1 MSKVYRDEFGRMHR
15 RAAPNRNVKRLHLQ
29 CQVTK
34 GGALPPAAEKS
45 LRRRLAKALRLEG
58 LLGQRRYSR
67 LVEKRRRP
75 V

>member
-1 MSKVYRDEFGRMHR
+1 MGIYRDGDGRLHR
-15 RAAPNRNVKRLHLQ
+15 TKRANRNVRRLHLQ

-45 LRRRLAKALRLEG
+45 LRRRLAKALKLEG
-58 LLGQRRYSR
+58 LLGQRRYAR
-67 LVEKRRRP
+67 LVQKRRRP

>member
-1 MSKVYRDEFGRMHR
+1 MGIKRDGIGHLHRTKRSK
-15 RAAPNRNVKRLHLQ
+15 RNVRRLHLQ
-29 CQVTK
+29 SQVTK
-34 GGALPPAAEKS
+34 GGALPPAEEKS
-45 LRRRLAKALRLEG
+45 LRRRLAKALKLEG